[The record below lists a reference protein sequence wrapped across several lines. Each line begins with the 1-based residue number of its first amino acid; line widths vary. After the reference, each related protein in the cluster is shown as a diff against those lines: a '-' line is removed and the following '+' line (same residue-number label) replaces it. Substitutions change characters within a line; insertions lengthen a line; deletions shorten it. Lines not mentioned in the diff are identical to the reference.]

1 MHDRTSFRLSFPSL
15 KRQATQLLVT
25 VLVLSASRVVAGQSR
40 HALPLQFGSPV
51 SGAPFSAVRVLDY
64 EPAEGSSDPVR
75 IHGEEKYWRDSE
87 GRTRSE
93 IRYDGQ
99 MARVYIV
106 DLVSRMEYSW
116 AAGDTVVHTFAIPP
130 AKTPTST
137 RPMPTDLP
145 DDAPQIEGV
154 KTRYN
159 RSVRGSEEASEVVE
173 SWYSPELRVAL
184 LTIIDKKG
192 EGKTTYRFT
201 HVVRGEPDP
210 GLFKVPSGFTME
222 DAKKQPPPP
231 VERAT
236 TESGGQTPTPA
247 TSGPQPAYLS
257 DPKFEKAL
265 ADAKQRGIAA
275 DERLARW
282 KKANKIA
289 NGQCVECLHQ
299 VLLGQID
306 EKAWK
311 DAINSSN
318 QLEALT
324 DQKKERYFAYAE
336 RGDAYMHLNDG
347 KPNAQQLALAD
358 TAFGQALQIAP
369 QSTQML
375 FAEGTVLAKQGRD
388 DEAKAMFK
396 RYLDVAS
403 AGDHYRTRVEHFVDN
418 PHLASQPMAPPFRLV
433 TAQGDELELDD
444 MGGKVVLL
452 DFWATWCGPCK
463 ETTPEIAHLAKE
475 FAGQPLVVISISTD
489 RDDIAWKTYIEKN
502 HMDWPQYRDANGSLS
517 SAYAVSAIPRFFTI
531 DTDGVLQSI
540 KVGSNA
546 DVEGDIRRLLSK
558 ARKAEKR
565 KAETAE
571 RLSPPATPPESQ
583 VAQNPVSQ

>member
-1 MHDRTSFRLSFPSL
+1 MECFRGIIAADFAQRDWKDAEAQSVLMDKAATAMSDKFYAEASAGKALMHPSVGPVDMEQM
-15 KRQATQLLVT
+15 RQAEAYIRSALLLVPANTSLLVT
-25 VLVLSASRVVAGQSR
+25 
-40 HALPLQFGSPV
+40 
-51 SGAPFSAVRVLDY
+51 
-64 EPAEGSSDPVR
+64 
-75 IHGEEKYWRDSE
+75 E
-87 GRTRSE
+87 GRLQATLGHEDEAKATFQHFLDVARDDNPE
-93 IRYDGQ
+93 RNLAKRYLDNPKLATVKPERPAVNDSSTNLASADSVMGGSLPKGQ
-99 MARVYIV
+99 
-106 DLVSRMEYSW
+106 
-116 AAGDTVVHTFAIPP
+116 AA
-130 AKTPTST
+130 S
-137 RPMPTDLP
+137 
-145 DDAPQIEGV
+145 AP
-154 KTRYN
+154 
-159 RSVRGSEEASEVVE
+159 S
-173 SWYSPELRVAL
+173 
-184 LTIIDKKG
+184 
-192 EGKTTYRFT
+192 
-201 HVVRGEPDP
+201 
-210 GLFKVPSGFTME
+210 
-222 DAKKQPPPP
+222 
-231 VERAT
+231 
-236 TESGGQTPTPA
+236 
-247 TSGPQPAYLS
+247 PAYLS

-265 ADAKQRGIAA
+265 AEAKQRGIAA

-299 VLLGQID
+299 VLLGQIN
-306 EKAWK
+306 EQAWK

-324 DQKKERYFAYAE
+324 DEKKERYFAYAE

-347 KPNAQQLALAD
+347 KPNAQQLASAD
-358 TAFGQALQIAP
+358 TAFGLALQIAP
-369 QSTQML
+369 ASKQVL

-388 DEAKAMFK
+388 EEARAIFQ
-396 RYLDVAS
+396 RYLDTAS
-403 AGDHYRTRVEHFVDN
+403 AGDHYRTRAEHFVDN

-433 TAQGDELELDD
+433 TAQGDEIELDD

-489 RDDIAWKTYIEKN
+489 RDDIAWKAYIEKN

-540 KVGSNA
+540 KVGANA

-565 KAETAE
+565 KADAAE
-571 RLSPPATPPESQ
+571 QLSPPATPRPSQ
-583 VAQNPVSQ
+583 VAQNPVPR